1 MVVPLSATETPPDQ
15 TSHTVLHHTPD
26 CLLSSSPGRSVE
38 DEETMPEEEMPALR
52 QMVPT
57 AAIQKGLARSQPIW
71 QHIRSRMSKRD

>member
-1 MVVPLSATETPPDQ
+1 
-15 TSHTVLHHTPD
+15 
-26 CLLSSSPGRSVE
+26 VE

-57 AAIQKGLARSQPIW
+57 AAIQKGLARFQPIW